1 MHAARAASL
10 AIALSCLSPSA
21 QLLAGSSVDLSTV
34 RHVDS
39 TTPRDVQI
47 ALALAAGPPVSQGAA
62 VYILG
67 ATGYVKACEGT
78 NGFTCLVERLRADSI
93 APTCFDAE
101 GSATTVKAL
110 LFREEQRSRGK
121 DDKLIASEIEEGYKT
136 GRFLAPRKPG
146 VAYMLSN
153 YNYLFDPQSNT
164 IFHFPGHV
172 MFYAPYLT
180 AKDVGSGPGAPDLTE
195 PGRPDNMMVV
205 IPAPSHEHGAGS

>member
-1 MHAARAASL
+1 MHPARAASL
-10 AIALSCLSPSA
+10 AIALACVSPA
-21 QLLAGSSVDLSTV
+21 GQLLARSSVDLSTV

-39 TTPRDVQI
+39 TTPRDVQV

-67 ATGYVKACEGT
+67 ATGYVKAREGT

-101 GSATTVKAL
+101 GSATTLKAL
-110 LFREEQRSRGK
+110 FFREEQRALGK
-121 DDKLIASEIEEGYKT
+121 DDGRIASEIEEGYKT

-146 VAYMLSN
+146 IAYMLSD
-153 YNYLFDPQSNT
+153 YNYLFDPESNR

-180 AKDVGSGPGAPDLTE
+180 AKDIGTGPGAPDLTY
-195 PGRPDNMMVV
+195 PGRPDNLMVV
-205 IPAPSHEHGAGS
+205 IPARPHEHRP

>member
-1 MHAARAASL
+1 MHPVRAASL
-10 AIALSCLSPSA
+10 VIAIACVSPA
-21 QLLAGSSVDLSTV
+21 GQLLAGSTVDLSTV

-39 TTPRDVQI
+39 TTPRDVQV

-67 ATGYVKACEGT
+67 ATGYVKAREGT

-101 GSATTVKAL
+101 GSATTLQAL
-110 LFREEQRSRGK
+110 LFREEQRALGK
-121 DDKLIASEIEEGYKT
+121 DDGRIASEIEEGYKA
-136 GRFLAPRKPG
+136 GRFRAPRKPG
-146 VAYMLSN
+146 IAYMLSD
-153 YNYLFDPQSNT
+153 YNYLFDTESNR

-180 AKDVGSGPGAPDLTE
+180 AKDVGAGPGAPNLTH
-195 PGRPDNMMVV
+195 PGQPDNVMVV
-205 IPAPSHEHGAGS
+205 IPAQSHEHQP